1 MLLKFKEENVE
12 VNTYDKV
19 QFLDI
24 EGVSI
29 VCGDMKTGTL
39 NKGYIYASQNDVCLF
54 FVFGIFEREEN
65 QIIYV
70 KKISEK
76 YYSSIIEDLK
86 QKTGEQMI
94 SFFDP
99 EKIYKFR
106 GS

>member
-1 MLLKFKEENVE
+1 MLLKFIEENVE

-39 NKGYIYASQNDVCLF
+39 NKGYIYESQNDVCLF

-99 EKIYKFR
+99 EKKYNFR

>member
-12 VNTYDKV
+12 VNTYGKV

-29 VCGDMKTGTL
+29 VCGDMETGTL
-39 NKGYIYASQNDVCLF
+39 NNGYIYAPQNDVCLF
-54 FVFGIFEREEN
+54 FVFGIFERQEN

-76 YYSSIIEDLK
+76 YYSSIIEELK
-86 QKTGEQMI
+86 RKVARDQI
-94 SFFDP
+94 SLFIPGKKYYFS
-99 EKIYKFR
+99 